1 VRHEQSGDAL
11 MIGQD
16 YFDLR
21 SRLGAALYALR
32 GLVMEGAASLDHAA
46 ILENLVHSL
55 KDPFVFVVTGEV
67 NAGKSTFLNA
77 LFGAEFSK
85 TGFMP
90 TTDKIMFFK
99 HGESVRHNMVS
110 DTLEEVFVPAEFL
123 RDFHVVDTPGTN
135 SVASGHQDITER
147 FVPLADLVLFVFSAV
162 NPWGASAWQFL
173 EKIHHQWMRNVIFIL
188 QQCDLREPEEVSVI
202 LDYMKQ
208 LSRQRFGREF
218 PIFPVSA
225 KKAYLARS
233 SGLDQERLLA
243 DSGFSHLEERISAI
257 IAGGGARLAK
267 IANTMRIAQQTL
279 NSLREQNNT
288 RVSHREQK
296 SNALAAISASLEAQN
311 ARTLAK
317 LADTVDVTEQDF
329 QREAGQSLTQLRGHL
344 TARAAL
350 GSAWKERRSADALE
364 KDLAARVRTASQP
377 HWDRAAAI
385 LEDDI
390 GNAAGLMG
398 ARLAE
403 TVKAQLSDDP
413 RPSSSYWQA
422 QKRRFLSRITG
433 VVQRCSE
440 TFSTEESLPGVLAR
454 SRRLAWWQIV
464 TLVLAVVGAG
474 FCAESKNWIAGAIV
488 LGLGVLLW
496 PVLWIINGRQ
506 LRQYV
511 RDLETKCAAAE
522 RELREKLT
530 TLMQEETR
538 SLYGELSK
546 ILQPLQEKLG
556 EQQRRHDGL
565 TTQINDLTRTF
576 SELEAKLGSMGSA
589 DAPS

>member
-1 VRHEQSGDAL
+1 

-90 TTDKIMFFK
+90 TTDKILFFK
-99 HGESVRHNMVS
+99 HGESVRHNPVS
-110 DTLEEVFVPAEFL
+110 NTLEEVFVPAEFL

-135 SVASGHQDITER
+135 SVASGHQDITGR

-173 EKIHHQWMRNVIFIL
+173 EKIHHQWMRNVVFIL

-202 LDYMKQ
+202 LGYMKQ

-233 SGLDQERLLA
+233 SGLDHERLLTE
-243 DSGFSHLEERISAI
+243 SGFSHLEERISAI
-257 IAGGGARLAK
+257 IAGGSARLAK
-267 IANTMRIAQQTL
+267 IANTMRIAQRTL
-279 NSLREQNNT
+279 TSLREQNGV

-296 SNALAAISASLEAQN
+296 SEALGTISSSLELQTG
-311 ARTLAK
+311 RTLAK
-317 LADTVDVTEQDF
+317 LSDTVDVTVQDF
-329 QREAGQSLTQLRGHL
+329 QREAAQSLTQLRGQL
-344 TARAAL
+344 TPRAAL

-377 HWDRAAAI
+377 HWERAAAI

-390 GNAAGLMG
+390 GNAAGLMS
-398 ARLAE
+398 ARLVE

-413 RPSSSYWQA
+413 RPDSSYWHA

-433 VVQRCSE
+433 VVQRTAE
-440 TFSTEESLPGVLAR
+440 TLSTEESLPSVLAR
-454 SRRLAWWQIV
+454 SRKLAWWQIV
-464 TLVLAVVGAG
+464 TLVAAMVGAG
-474 FCAESKNWIAGAIV
+474 FCAEAKNWIAGGIV
-488 LGLGVLLW
+488 LGAGLLLS
-496 PVLWIINGRQ
+496 PIFWIINGRH
-506 LRQYV
+506 LRQYGK
-511 RDLETKCAAAE
+511 DLEAKCSAAKG
-522 RELREKLT
+522 ELREKLT
-530 TLMQEETR
+530 TLMQEETG
-538 SLYGELSK
+538 SLYGELAK
-546 ILQPLQEKLG
+546 VLQPLQEKLG

-565 TTQINDLTRTF
+565 TSQINDLTRTF
-576 SELEAKLGSMGSA
+576 AELEAKLSSMGAA
-589 DAPS
+589 DAPP